1 MTATITTTHPIT
13 ANVKKTVR
21 RRIDW
26 QKQGLAYL
34 FLLPA
39 LIVFSLV
46 IWYPILNTIL
56 YSFQKVNINGF
67 QAWVGLSNYVRMFGN
82 PLFYTA
88 WQNILVYIVLSLLMG
103 FMVPLILALIIN
115 EMRGQSSFFQTI
127 VYMPTLIPI
136 AVALIVWRQIY
147 APSGGILN
155 SLLGMAHLPSQ
166 LWLQDPVLA
175 KPALI
180 IVMTWVGA
188 GGATLLYLYA
198 LREIP
203 TDLFEAAE
211 LDGFSVL
218 QRIWYIV
225 IPLLRSRIQIMLV
238 IQIIAV
244 AQVFTEP
251 FILTKGGPVNST
263 MSPVMQIYDAAFTR
277 YDFGLASAWGVSM
290 LVALS
295 LFSILYVVFTREDI
309 SKG

>member
-1 MTATITTTHPIT
+1 MAATITTKTT
-13 ANVKKTVR
+13 ANIKITGT
-21 RRIDW
+21 RRINW
-26 QKQGLAYL
+26 QRQGLAYL

-39 LIVFSLV
+39 LAIFSLV
-46 IWYPILNTIL
+46 TWYPILNTIL
-56 YSFQKVNINGF
+56 YSFQKVNITGF
-67 QAWVGLSNYVRMFGN
+67 QGWVGFSNYVRMFGN

-88 WQNILVYIVLSLLMG
+88 WQNTLVYILLSLVMG
-103 FMVPLILALIIN
+103 FMVPIVLALIIN
-115 EMRGQSSFFQTI
+115 EMRGQSAFFQMI
-127 VYMPTLIPI
+127 IYLPTLIPI

-147 APSGGILN
+147 SPSGGILN
-155 SLLGMAHLPSQ
+155 SIIGFANIPPQ
-166 LWLQDPVLA
+166 LWLQNPLLA
-175 KPALI
+175 KPALVVI
-180 IVMTWVGA
+180 MTWVGA

-218 QRIWYIV
+218 ERIWYIAL
-225 IPLLRSRIQIMLV
+225 PLLRSRMQIMLV
-238 IQIIAV
+238 IQIISV

-295 LFSILYVVFTREDI
+295 FFSVLYVLFTREDL

>member
-1 MTATITTTHPIT
+1 MADIALARTKI
-13 ANVKKTVR
+13 KTPAR
-21 RRIDW
+21 QRINW
-26 QKQGLAYL
+26 QRQALAYL

-39 LIVFSLV
+39 LLTFAV
-46 IWYPILNTIL
+46 ITWYPILNTIL

-67 QAWVGLSNYVRMFGN
+67 QGWVGFSNYVRMFGN

-88 WQNILVYIVLSLLMG
+88 WQNIFVYIILSLLMG
-103 FMVPLILALIIN
+103 FMVPLVLALIIN
-115 EMRGQSSFFQTI
+115 EMRGQSTFFQTI

-147 APSGGILN
+147 SPSGGILN
-155 SLLGMAHLPSQ
+155 SLLGIVNIPPQ
-166 LWLQDPVLA
+166 LWLQNPDLA

-180 IVMTWVGA
+180 IIMTWVGA

-211 LDGFSVL
+211 LDGFSVF
-218 QRIWYIV
+218 QRIWFIA
-225 IPLLRSRIQIMLV
+225 IPLMRSRIQIMLV

-295 LFSILYVVFTREDI
+295 LFSILYVVLTRDDLKKE
-309 SKG
+309 